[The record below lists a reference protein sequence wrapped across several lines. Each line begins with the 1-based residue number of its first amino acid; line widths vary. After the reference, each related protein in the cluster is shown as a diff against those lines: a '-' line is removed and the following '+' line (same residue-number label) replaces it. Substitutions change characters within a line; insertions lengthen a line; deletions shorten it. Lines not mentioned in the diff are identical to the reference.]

1 MTRKTVL
8 IMIAVA
14 AVAAT
19 AGLLALPQTSEWT
32 TNSKEA
38 LMEFQAG
45 LEASQKLY
53 SNEARRHWE
62 RALELDPDFVAAK
75 VRVAEI
81 CRSDDEERAATL
93 LAEATEADQE
103 RLTPRERFIVRRAK
117 LITDLEFEVAETEL
131 DAYVERYPDDP
142 YVLHT
147 KALRDW
153 QRGELESAE
162 RLNKRLLEI
171 NPNWVLAYNQLGY
184 ITMLQGRFAE
194 AEEYFSSYRFIAP
207 DQANPHDSLGEL
219 FVILGR
225 YEDAEASLERALAN
239 KPDFYA
245 AFEHLA
251 MLEALRADWQEA
263 ESWIAR
269 GIEADAMS
277 DEMAEYYRCALEYW
291 RLAYEQDWELI
302 LALAEKRCH
311 AENSGPQSAIYL
323 HQAAC
328 RAGNWELAEAIES
341 KVREEMDDSEPKK
354 KSMVF
359 ENLRPMVH
367 HMAGVRLAIK
377 GEFKAAIYEL
387 EEADR
392 ELSYLNIGAGI
403 FKLSNRLAMAS
414 ILRKA
419 GQEAQAQIL
428 LDAVRTV
435 NPELALQYEERW
447 NLEVGS

>member
-1 MTRKTVL
+1 MTRKTILLL
-8 IMIAVA
+8 IAVVAVA
-14 AVAAT
+14 AA

-38 LMEFQAG
+38 LAEFQNG
-45 LEASQKLY
+45 MEASQKLY

-62 RALELDPDFVAAK
+62 RALEFDPDFVSAK
-75 VRVAEI
+75 VRVAES
-81 CRSDDEERAATL
+81 CRYEEEERATVL
-93 LAEATEADQE
+93 LAEAVNADQS
-103 RLTPRERFIVRRAK
+103 RLTARERFLVRRAN
-117 LITDLEFEVAETEL
+117 LITNLEFETATTEL
-131 DAYVERYPDDP
+131 EAYVERYPDDP
-142 YVLHT
+142 YVLHL

-219 FVILGR
+219 FILLGR
-225 YEDAEASLERALAN
+225 YDDAKASLERALVN

-251 MLEALRADWQEA
+251 MLEALRTNWEAA
-263 ESWIAR
+263 ESWIDR

-277 DEMAEYYRCALEYW
+277 EEMAEHFRCMLEYW
-291 RLAYEQDWELI
+291 RLAYEQDWKAI
-302 LALAEKRCH
+302 LALAEQRCPPEETG
-311 AENSGPQSAIYL
+311 AQSAIYL

-328 RAGNWELAEAIES
+328 RTGNWEQAEFIES
-341 KVREEMDDSEPKK
+341 KVAQEMDGAEPMK

-359 ENLRPMVH
+359 ESLKPMTH

-377 GEFKAAIYEL
+377 GDIEGAITEFEI
-387 EEADR
+387 AD
-392 ELSYLNIGAGI
+392 EHLSYLNIGIGF

-414 ILRKA
+414 VLRSA
-419 GQEAQAQIL
+419 GQDVQSHAL
-428 LDAVRTV
+428 LSKVRAV

-447 NLEVGS
+447 RLEANH